1 MGKIAAYV
9 RVSTEEQNL
18 ERQLESTTK
27 YSTRRFEADPN
38 DIITFRDKS
47 TGTNT
52 KRDGYLD
59 MMAQVEAGEFDAVVS
74 HSVSRLSRSIRD
86 LDRTVERVVEESDT
100 ELHIISEGF
109 ELVPGESNPFQKAT
123 LRLLG
128 VFAELEAEMAQQRA
142 REGLAV
148 RQRDEKYAHGP
159 APLGFRKD
167 DGHLVEGEEYDEVCA
182 VLADVVA
189 EKQSKRKAAEQLDT
203 TRATIRNNIEDRAEL
218 YDL

>member
-1 MGKIAAYV
+1 MGKIATYM
-9 RVSTEEQNL
+9 RVSTDEQNL
-18 ERQLESTTK
+18 ERQLESTTN
-27 YSTRRFEADPN
+27 YATNRLGADPK
-38 DIITFRDKS
+38 DVITFRDKS

-52 KRDGYLD
+52 KRDGYMD
-59 MMAQVEAGEFDAVVS
+59 MMSRVEEGEFDAVVA
-74 HSVSRLSRSIRD
+74 HSVSRVSRSIRD
-86 LDRTVERVVEESDT
+86 LDRTVERVVDDSDT
-100 ELHIISEGF
+100 ELHIISEDF
-109 ELVPGESNPFQKAT
+109 ELKPGESNPFQKAT

-167 DGHLVEGEEYDEVCA
+167 EGHLVEGEEYDEVCT

-189 EKQSKRKAAEQLDT
+189 GKQSKRKAAEQLDT